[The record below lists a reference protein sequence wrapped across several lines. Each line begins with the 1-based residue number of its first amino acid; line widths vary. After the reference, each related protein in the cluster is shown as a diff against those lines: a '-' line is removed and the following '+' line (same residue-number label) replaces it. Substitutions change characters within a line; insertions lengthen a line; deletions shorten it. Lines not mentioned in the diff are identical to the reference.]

1 MGLGEEVGYRPLTSP
16 IPAPL
21 SARKYQLQTTLKS
34 RGFSKSF
41 AWVIASYN
49 NNVLLIHLRHKELQW
64 IYILRILKFGHIYIY
79 TQ

>member
-1 MGLGEEVGYRPLTSP
+1 MVGVGGEGCYRPQTSP
-16 IPAPL
+16 VPAPL

-64 IYILRILKFGHIYIY
+64 IYILRILKFRHIHI
-79 TQ
+79 Q